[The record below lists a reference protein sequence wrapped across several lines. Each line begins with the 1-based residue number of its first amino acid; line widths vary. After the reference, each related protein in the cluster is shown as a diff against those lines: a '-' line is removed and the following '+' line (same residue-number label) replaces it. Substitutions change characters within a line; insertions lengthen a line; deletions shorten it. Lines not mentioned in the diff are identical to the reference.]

1 LNVNSIH
8 IFGIPFIK
16 GGYSQSISC
25 LTKGALMVVP
35 SGPGLATIGKDLRYT
50 EAVQKSDFAIPDS
63 GYMVLLLRLFKGI
76 KINKFSGYEFLKHF
90 LKEKFNKNNLFLI
103 DPNEEESKLNNDY
116 LNEIG
121 IPIEKSYQYVAPM
134 YSDEKIEDIALLEK
148 LNNLKEKP
156 IYIMI
161 NLGSGVQ
168 EPLGYYLKQ
177 NLKFNTGII
186 CTGAAISFFTG
197 SQANIS
203 PLIDRLGVGWLWR
216 CIKNPTVFIP
226 RYLKA
231 FRLFFLILKTE
242 IKVVK

>member
-1 LNVNSIH
+1 
-8 IFGIPFIK
+8 
-16 GGYSQSISC
+16 
-25 LTKGALMVVP
+25 
-35 SGPGLATIGKDLRYT
+35 
-50 EAVQKSDFAIPDS
+50 
-63 GYMVLLLRLFKGI
+63 
-76 KINKFSGYEFLKHF
+76 
-90 LKEKFNKNNLFLI
+90 
-103 DPNEEESKLNNDY
+103 
-116 LNEIG
+116 
-121 IPIEKSYQYVAPM
+121 
-134 YSDEKIEDIALLEK
+134 
-148 LNNLKEKP
+148 
-156 IYIMI
+156 MI

-197 SQANIS
+197 SQVNIS